1 MVVSWLLL
9 AQFFRLQ
16 GKALETSAKIF
27 DKVGGASKDEL
38 INIAKGVIGVV
49 GNALGTSFGAGGAN
63 SSSSTYSTQVSSSD
77 TATHNLADVFLDQ
90 SW

>member
-1 MVVSWLLL
+1 M
-9 AQFFRLQ
+9 Q

-49 GNALGTSFGAGGAN
+49 GNALGSSSEGGGGGAN
-63 SSSSTYSTQVSSSD
+63 SSSSLNSTQVSSSN
-77 TATHNLADVFLDQ
+77 TATHNLADVFSDQ